1 MNPLLLL
8 SSALAQEVLMLRAD
22 EVHTVSGEVI
32 TDGAVLVRDGRIEAV
47 GLATEVA
54 TPEGAQVITG
64 AVLTPGLIDAWTT
77 AGLTGPYNNAGDQDH
92 AERDEPVQPALR
104 ALDGYHAYDELVGW
118 IRGFGVTTV
127 QVGPSP
133 GQPVSGRTLITHTTP
148 APIDQIAMVPDAAV
162 IFSLGESAKWRFG
175 DEGAAS
181 RMGSAAL
188 IRQSLAA
195 AAEYQQRRRLRGADR
210 AALDLGQEALVD
222 VLAGRR
228 KAVFHA
234 HRADDIHTALRIGQE
249 FGLELVIAGAA
260 EGWLVADE
268 LAAAGVPVIIG
279 PVMSRSWRA
288 GEQRNSNFENA
299 AILADAG
306 VTVAFMSGY
315 EGYVPKVRVVLWEAA
330 IAAANGLGTEA
341 TLSALT
347 LDAARILG
355 ISEQTGSIEAGK
367 VADLVMF
374 DGDPFEYSSHACLV
388 LVAGE
393 LVSEECR

>member
-8 SSALAQEVLMLRAD
+8 SSALAQDVFMLRAD

-54 TPEGAQVITG
+54 TPEGARVLTG

-77 AGLTGPYNNAGDQDH
+77 AGLTGPYNSAGDQDH
-92 AERDEPVQPALR
+92 AERDDPVRPELR

-148 APIDQIAMVPDAAV
+148 APIDQVAMVADAAV
-162 IFSLGESAKWRFG
+162 IFSLGESTKWRFG
-175 DEGAAS
+175 DDGAAS

-188 IRQSLAA
+188 IRQSLAGA
-195 AAEYQQRRRLRGADR
+195 VEYQQRRRLRGADR
-210 AALDLGQEALVD
+210 AALDLGQEALVE

-330 IAAANGLGTEA
+330 IAAANGLGAEA

-347 LDAARILG
+347 LDAAQILG